1 MFAKTTIAICAAIAA
16 MVTTTNAKLGF
27 GACPKVNFITDLDMD
42 AYQGKWYTVKRDDA
56 KNPMYMSRC
65 DSMEFLNLGD
75 GNGKLHATSYV
86 GEETGY
92 KQFNASLVECGE
104 HDNSTCMV
112 TNPKWKN
119 KKYPFTLLATDYE
132 NYHVYYFC
140 YPFAYGTMNFQ
151 MVIIGSRTPRMP
163 EGEKLEEVKNAIR
176 NQLPEYDLDTYD
188 GYSPALHEDWCEY
201 HWIYDET

>member
-1 MFAKTTIAICAAIAA
+1 MFNKTALVATMALF
-16 MVTTTNAKLGF
+16 VSTSYAKLGF
-27 GACPKVNFITDLDMD
+27 GACPKVNFLTQIDMD
-42 AYQGKWYTVKRDDA
+42 AYSGKWYTVKRDDD
-56 KNPMYMSRC
+56 KNPMYMARC
-65 DSMEFLNLGD
+65 DMKEFKNLGN
-75 GNGKLHATSYV
+75 GNGLLHAASYH

-92 KQFNASLVECGE
+92 KSFNASLVECGQ

-112 TNPKWKN
+112 TNPKWKE

-132 NYHVYYFC
+132 NYDVYYFC

-163 EGEKLEEVKNAIR
+163 EGEKLDEVKNVIKA
-176 NQLPEYDLDTYD
+176 QLPSYDLDTYT

-201 HWIYDET
+201 DWKYEETQ